1 MTISSTNRKAGPYI
15 GNGTA
20 STFPFSFKVFQAS
33 DLEVVKLTVA
43 TSIETT
49 LALTTDYTVTL
60 NADQNSNAGGSIT
73 LVAGALASG
82 YNLVI
87 TSDIA
92 NLQPT
97 DLTNQGGFYPEV
109 ITTALD
115 RATIQIQQLQ
125 EGLDR
130 AAQLPI
136 TSAADAD
143 ALVADIMRLA
153 DSADNIDTVA
163 TNISSVN
170 TVATNI
176 STVNT
181 VAGNNANITTVAG
194 ISSNVTSV
202 AGNSTNINSVAGNST
217 NINSVAG
224 NISNINAVAG
234 NSSNINTVA
243 TNASN
248 VTTVATNIASV
259 NSAATNMAAIID
271 APTQAASAAASAAAA
286 AASAASGMYSAV
298 QDKSANY
305 TVVSG
310 DAGDL
315 LRVTTTSGVITITLP
330 LISNVSDGF
339 KVAVVKWT
347 ADSNAVSIV
356 RSGSDTING
365 ATSASIGAQY
375 TQTMFVADFET
386 NQWFASTS
394 GLGSTNV
401 VIDAFNGTGSQT
413 AFTLSGDAGTENN
426 TYVYVSGVY
435 QSKATY
441 SLSGTTLTFSTAPP
455 SGTGNIEVVWTQPLP
470 VGTPSDGTVTPA
482 KLSTGGLYWNT
493 SGNVGIGTTSPS
505 SYGIFATLGT
515 VSNSASALGAADA
528 TVSTILNTN
537 LAAVGNK
544 ATQSFNFI
552 YGKSVV
558 SGYYAAF
565 NGAGD
570 IGTGLLFGTQ
580 STTAGGTVER
590 MRIDQNGN
598 IGIGTSTPA
607 YKLTVQG
614 QVAAGAVWA
623 SVYNSDATAAST
635 GGYLGSAVGANNYFT
650 LYQAVGG
657 TTVLQNAG
665 AGQLYLGTVQAQP
678 VLFATSATERMRI
691 DTSGNLQVGGTTV
704 ANTTGYVNSRTNTR
718 AWARW
723 TGSTVAIASSYN
735 VSSVTRS
742 SAGQYVV
749 NFTTALADANYAPMM
764 SCSGDV
770 SYNGYGIL
778 TGLTSAPTT
787 SSFAM
792 WTKAYNGT
800 AADTNVVQIAVF
812 GN

>member
-20 STFPFSFKVFQAS
+20 ATFAFSFKVFQAS
-33 DLEVVKLTVA
+33 DLEVVKLTVS
-43 TSIETT
+43 TSTETT

-73 LVAGALASG
+73 LVAGALAAG

-92 NLQPT
+92 NLQQT

-109 ITTALD
+109 ITQALD

-125 EGLDR
+125 EGLNR

-136 TSAADAD
+136 TSTADAD
-143 ALVADIMRLA
+143 ALVADIIRIA

-176 STVNT
+176 SNVNT
-181 VAGNNANITTVAG
+181 VAGNNANVTTVAGNNANVTTVAG
-194 ISSNVTSV
+194 IS
-202 AGNSTNINSVAGNST
+202 A
-217 NINSVAG
+217 
-224 NISNINAVAG
+224 
-234 NSSNINTVA
+234 
-243 TNASN
+243 N
-248 VTTVATNIASV
+248 VTTVATNISSV
-259 NSAATNMAAIID
+259 NSAASNMAAIID

-315 LRVTTTSGVITITLP
+315 LRVTTTSGPITITLP
-330 LISNVSDGF
+330 LISSVSDGF

-347 ADSNAVSIV
+347 ADSNAVTIA

-375 TQTMFVADFET
+375 TQTMFVADYET
-386 NQWFASTS
+386 NQWFAATS

-470 VGTPSDGTVTPA
+470 VGTPSDGTVTAAKIVDGVISLA
-482 KLSTGGLYWNT
+482 KLSATGTKSSSTYLRGDNT
-493 SGNVGIGTTSPS
+493 
-505 SYGIFATLGT
+505 FATI
-515 VSNSASALGAADA
+515 AS
-528 TVSTILNTN
+528 
-537 LAAVGNK
+537 
-544 ATQSFNFI
+544 
-552 YGKSVV
+552 
-558 SGYYAAF
+558 
-565 NGAGD
+565 
-570 IGTGLLFGTQ
+570 
-580 STTAGGTVER
+580 
-590 MRIDQNGN
+590 
-598 IGIGTSTPA
+598 P
-607 YKLTVQG
+607 
-614 QVAAGAVWA
+614 
-623 SVYNSDATAAST
+623 
-635 GGYLGSAVGANNYFT
+635 
-650 LYQAVGG
+650 
-657 TTVLQNAG
+657 
-665 AGQLYLGTVQAQP
+665 
-678 VLFATSATERMRI
+678 
-691 DTSGNLQVGGTTV
+691 
-704 ANTTGYVNSRTNTR
+704 
-718 AWARW
+718 
-723 TGSTVAIASSYN
+723 TGSTIY
-735 VSSVTRS
+735 
-742 SAGQYVV
+742 
-749 NFTTALADANYAPMM
+749 LANT
-764 SCSGDV
+764 
-770 SYNGYGIL
+770 YG
-778 TGLTSAPTT
+778 G
-787 SSFAM
+787 F
-792 WTKAYNGT
+792 
-800 AADTNVVQIAVF
+800 
-812 GN
+812 

>member
-20 STFPFSFKVFQAS
+20 ATFAFSFKVFQAS
-33 DLEVVKLTVA
+33 DLEVVKLTVS
-43 TSIETT
+43 TSTETT

-73 LVAGALASG
+73 LVAGALAAG

-92 NLQPT
+92 NLQQT

-109 ITTALD
+109 ITQALD

-136 TSAADAD
+136 TSSADAD
-143 ALVADIMRLA
+143 ALVADIMRIA

-176 STVNT
+176 SNVNT
-181 VAGNNANITTVAG
+181 VAGNNANVTTVAG
-194 ISSNVTSV
+194 ISANVTTV
-202 AGNSTNINSVAGNST
+202 AGNN
-217 NINSVAG
+217 
-224 NISNINAVAG
+224 
-234 NSSNINTVA
+234 
-243 TNASN
+243 SN

-315 LRVTTTSGVITITLP
+315 LRVTTTSGPITITLP
-330 LISNVSDGF
+330 LISTVVDGF

-347 ADSNAVSIV
+347 ADSNAVTIA

-365 ATSASIGAQY
+365 ATSTSIGAQY
-375 TQTMFVADFET
+375 TQIMFVADYET
-386 NQWFASTS
+386 NQWFAATS

-435 QSKATY
+435 QAKATY

-455 SGTGNIEVVWTQPLP
+455 SGTGNVEVVWTQPLP
-470 VGTPSDGTVTPA
+470 VGTPSDGTVTLA
-482 KLSTGGLYWNT
+482 KLSATGT
-493 SGNVGIGTTSPS
+493 P
-505 SYGIFATLGT
+505 
-515 VSNSASALGAADA
+515 SASTYLRGDNSWA
-528 TVSTILNTN
+528 TVSVIPTGTVMLFAQT
-537 LAAVGNK
+537 AAPTGFTKVTTHNDK
-544 ATQSFNFI
+544 TLR
-552 YGKSVV
+552 VV
-558 SGYYAAF
+558 SG
-565 NGAGD
+565 
-570 IGTGLLFGTQ
+570 T
-580 STTAGGTVER
+580 
-590 MRIDQNGN
+590 
-598 IGIGTSTPA
+598 
-607 YKLTVQG
+607 
-614 QVAAGAVWA
+614 
-623 SVYNSDATAAST
+623 
-635 GGYLGSAVGANNYFT
+635 
-650 LYQAVGG
+650 
-657 TTVLQNAG
+657 
-665 AGQLYLGTVQAQP
+665 
-678 VLFATSATERMRI
+678 
-691 DTSGNLQVGGTTV
+691 
-704 ANTTGYVNSRTNTR
+704 
-718 AWARW
+718 
-723 TGSTVAIASSYN
+723 ASSGG
-735 VSSVTRS
+735 SV
-742 SAGQYVV
+742 A
-749 NFTTALADANYAPMM
+749 FTTAFASQTPAGTVGSTTLTTAQIP
-764 SCSGDV
+764 SHTH
-770 SYNGYGIL
+770 SYNTIRVAGNGYPASNPCEAGF
-778 TGLTSAPTT
+778 SATT
-787 SSFAM
+787 SGAAGSGGSHNHTF
-792 WTKAYNGT
+792 TGT
-800 AADTNVVQIAVF
+800 AINLAVQYVDIILATKD
-812 GN
+812 